1 MIIYK
6 TIIYNNNNN
15 NWHLRGRLPG
25 AVVLDGVALLPQRG
39 PDAQLVA
46 RPLLPVG
53 TGGEEERAR
62 PVVDAEH
69 VGELGEAVVGE
80 AEVDADVLAL
90 PDGGLELLP
99 EVEDLDGDAQVLGD
113 LEAPRRRGVGE
124 QPRDLGRGVA
134 ADGDL
139 LAAGQRRR
147 RSQRFL

>member
-1 MIIYK
+1 M
-6 TIIYNNNNN
+6 
-15 NWHLRGRLPG
+15 
-25 AVVLDGVALLPQRG
+25 
-39 PDAQLVA
+39 
-46 RPLLPVG
+46 
-53 TGGEEERAR
+53 
-62 PVVDAEH
+62 VDAEH

-90 PDGGLELLP
+90 PDVGLELLP

-147 RSQRFL
+147 RSQRFLNCFSHDFATFKQNVLREIS